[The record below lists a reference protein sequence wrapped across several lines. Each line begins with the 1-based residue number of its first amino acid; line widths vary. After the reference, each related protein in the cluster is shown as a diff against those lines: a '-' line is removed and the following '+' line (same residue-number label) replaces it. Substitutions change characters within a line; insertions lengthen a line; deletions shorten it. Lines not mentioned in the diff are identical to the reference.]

1 MNANVQILRIIRG
14 TTVVGPG
21 FRTSIYFAG
30 CRHRCPGCH
39 NLQSWDFNAGKTMGI
54 DEILEVIEEEDYDV
68 TLTGGDPLYN
78 PDFVICLADRIHSL
92 GHNIWLYTGFTWEE
106 ILNSHALYDAV
117 SHIDVIV
124 DSPFVLSQRDP
135 DLAFRGSSNQRIIDV
150 AQSIKKGGI
159 NLWRRE

>member
-1 MNANVQILRIIRG
+1 MNDNVNILRIIRG
-14 TTVVGPG
+14 TTVDGPG

-92 GHNIWLYTGFTWEE
+92 GHNIWLYTGFTLSL
-106 ILNSHALYDAV
+106 I
-117 SHIDVIV
+117 HI
-124 DSPFVLSQRDP
+124 
-135 DLAFRGSSNQRIIDV
+135 
-150 AQSIKKGGI
+150 
-159 NLWRRE
+159 

>member
-1 MNANVQILRIIRG
+1 MPALNAFIAFCCCDQI
-14 TTVVGPG
+14 
-21 FRTSIYFAG
+21 
-30 CRHRCPGCH
+30 
-39 NLQSWDFNAGKTMGI
+39 
-54 DEILEVIEEEDYDV
+54 YDKKQ
-68 TLTGGDPLYN
+68 LGEGLYN

>member
-1 MNANVQILRIIRG
+1 
-14 TTVVGPG
+14 
-21 FRTSIYFAG
+21 
-30 CRHRCPGCH
+30 
-39 NLQSWDFNAGKTMGI
+39 MGI

-117 SHIDVIV
+117 SHIDVIA
-124 DSPFVLSQRDP
+124 DSLLFSRKEIPTWHSEDRQI
-135 DLAFRGSSNQRIIDV
+135 RG
-150 AQSIKKGGI
+150 
-159 NLWRRE
+159 